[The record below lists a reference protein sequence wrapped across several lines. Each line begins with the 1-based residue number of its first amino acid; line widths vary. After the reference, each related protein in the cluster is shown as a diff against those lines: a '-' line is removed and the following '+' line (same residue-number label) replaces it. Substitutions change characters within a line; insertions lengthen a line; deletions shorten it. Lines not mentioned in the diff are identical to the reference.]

1 MQILSRRNTKSKGGK
16 LQMYSTNPEGYRAS
30 SQLQRGGETSTGK
43 VGVKKVRNT
52 VEGGL
57 RRCNQIQC

>member
-1 MQILSRRNTKSKGGK
+1 
-16 LQMYSTNPEGYRAS
+16 MYSTNPEGYRAS

-57 RRCNQIQC
+57 RKCNQIQC